1 MRAAWYEKRGP
12 ARKVFRVGELPTPEP
27 GPGELRIRLAFSGIN
42 PGDVKKRQIRPAAA
56 PPGFPLI
63 VPHSDGA
70 GVVDAVGD
78 GVSAAWVGRRAWC
91 SYAQSYRPQGTAAQY
106 TVVPEGCVGALPD
119 SVSAEQGA
127 CLGIPGITA
136 HRALFAD
143 GPVTGRTV
151 VVAGALGSVGRAA
164 AVLARRAGALVVGTV
179 TRPDQLDELR
189 ELGVDRAACRG
200 TPEAAGTEAGPAG
213 TGRARADTGSEWEDT
228 GPLWWDA
235 GSDRARDGADVLDAV
250 LALTGGRGAD
260 RIVEV
265 AFDADAGLDA
275 RLLAPG
281 GTIAAYATGA
291 PAPALPFW
299 PLAFKNATV
308 RLLGYDDFPREAVRL
323 AVPDIT
329 AAAAASALRYPIAA
343 VHPLDAIAAAHEAVE
358 HPSTPGRVLLALPD

>member
-42 PGDVKKRQIRPAAA
+42 PGDVKKRQIWLGAAT
-56 PPGFPLI
+56 PGFPLI

-164 AVLARRAGALVVGTV
+164 AVLARRAGALVIGTV
-179 TRPDQLDELR
+179 MRPDQLGELR
-189 ELGVDRAACRG
+189 ELGVDRAVCRG
-200 TPEAAGTEAGPAG
+200 VPEAAGTEADATGPCRNG
-213 TGRARADTGSEWEDT
+213 ADADEDWEDT
-228 GPLWWDA
+228 GPYWEP
-235 GSDRARDGADVLDAV
+235 DGADVLDAV

-265 AFDADAGLDA
+265 AFDADADLDA

-291 PAPALPFW
+291 AAPALPFW

-343 VHPLDAIAAAHEAVE
+343 VHPLDAIADAHEAVE
-358 HPSTPGRVLLALPD
+358 HPRTPGRVLLALPG

>member
-42 PGDVKKRQIRPAAA
+42 PGDVKKRQIRPGAAT
-56 PPGFPLI
+56 PDFPLV

-78 GVSAAWVGRRAWC
+78 GVPAAWVGRRAWC

-119 SVSAEQGA
+119 GVPTEQGA

-179 TRPDQLDELR
+179 TRPDRLGELR
-189 ELGVDRAACRG
+189 ELGVDRAVS
-200 TPEAAGTEAGPAG
+200 
-213 TGRARADTGSEWEDT
+213 TGK
-228 GPLWWDA
+228 
-235 GSDRARDGADVLDAV
+235 DVVDAV

-265 AFDADAGLDA
+265 AFDTDADLDA

-281 GTIAAYATGA
+281 GTIAAYATGD

-323 AVPDIT
+323 ALPDIT
-329 AAAAASALRYPIAA
+329 AAAAAAALRYPVAA
-343 VHPLDAIAAAHEAVE
+343 VLPLDAVAEAHEAVE
-358 HPSTPGRVLLALPD
+358 HPTRPGRVLLALPG

>member
-42 PGDVKKRQIRPAAA
+42 PGDVKKRQVWLGAAT
-56 PPGFPLI
+56 PDFPLT

-106 TVVPEGCVGALPD
+106 TVVPEGCVGALPEG
-119 SVSAEQGA
+119 VSAEQGA

-143 GPVTGRTV
+143 GPMTGRTV

-164 AVLARRAGALVVGTV
+164 AVLARRAGALVIGTV
-179 TRPDQLDELR
+179 TRPDQLGELR
-189 ELGVDRAACRG
+189 ELGVDRAAS
-200 TPEAAGTEAGPAG
+200 AG
-213 TGRARADTGSEWEDT
+213 D
-228 GPLWWDA
+228 
-235 GSDRARDGADVLDAV
+235 DVMDAV

-260 RIVEV
+260 RVVEV
-265 AFDADAGLDA
+265 AFDADADLDA

-281 GTIAAYATGA
+281 GTIAAYATGD

-329 AAAAASALRYPIAA
+329 AAAAAAALRYPVAA

-358 HPSTPGRVLLALPD
+358 HPRAPGRVLLALPD